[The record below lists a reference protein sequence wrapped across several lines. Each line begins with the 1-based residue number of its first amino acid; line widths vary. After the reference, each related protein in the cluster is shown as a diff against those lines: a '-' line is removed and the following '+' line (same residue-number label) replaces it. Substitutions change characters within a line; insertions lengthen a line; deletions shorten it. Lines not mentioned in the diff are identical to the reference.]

1 MARIK
6 RKNERTGIRIDTAEA
21 RARLPVSTTG
31 PHWVAITPGTALGY
45 FKGTRDSTW
54 WVRQRVGTRYIK
66 QRIGTADDHIKAD
79 GEVVLSH
86 AQAVALAVTAKLEE
100 RKPETPR
107 HYADGLTLNGV
118 LEYYLDEHLAGKG
131 SESITRLAIKRHVQ
145 KGIGTK
151 LVTALDADALRHWH
165 RELVKQPPAR
175 RKVKQRNGVPARA
188 SEADPAKVF
197 DPNDPDQVR
206 KRKATANRTLTM
218 VKAALNFAWRNDK
231 LPADLPAFWQK
242 VAPHPLG
249 EEPEPRM
256 LDQTEITRLLNAA
269 RPDLREL
276 LTGALMTGARYGELC
291 ALQVRDFDQEH
302 GTVRIF
308 QTKTGKTLLQ
318 PLTHE
323 GAVFFDSLTA
333 GRSPTAHIF
342 RKADGT
348 PWETGHAT
356 RPMKEAAAAAGLDD
370 VSFKVTRATY
380 GKLLLVATK
389 DIEMVARALGHSDSR
404 ITRKHYARYLP
415 NEVARAVAKL
425 PSLGIATDD
434 KVTRIS
440 KASGKSR

>member
-6 RKNERTGIRIDTAEA
+6 RKNERTGVRIDTAEA
-21 RARLPVSTTG
+21 RARLPVCTKD
-31 PHWVAITPGTALGY
+31 PHWVAITSGTALGY
-45 FKGTRDSTW
+45 FKGEGEGTW
-54 WVRQRVGTRYIK
+54 WLRQRVGTRYAK
-66 QRIGTADDHIKAD
+66 QRIGIADDHVKAD
-79 GEVVLSH
+79 GQVVLSH
-86 AQAVALAVTAKLEE
+86 AQAVTLAVTVKLAE

-107 HYADGLTLNGV
+107 HYADGRTLNDI
-118 LEYYLDEHLAGKG
+118 LDYYMDEHLAGRG
-131 SESITRLAIKRHVQ
+131 SENITRLAINRHVRD
-145 KGIGTK
+145 GIGTK
-151 LVTALDADALRHWH
+151 LVTALNADALRKWH
-165 RELVKQPPAR
+165 KELVKKPPSKR
-175 RKVKQRNGVPARA
+175 TLQQREGCPKRY
-188 SEADPAKVF
+188 SEADPEKAF
-197 DPNDPDQVR
+197 DPSDPDQMR

-231 LPADLPAFWQK
+231 LPADLPAFWQQ

-256 LDQTEITRLLNAA
+256 LDQAEVKRLLNAA
-269 RPDLREL
+269 RQDLREL

-302 GTVRIF
+302 GTVRIH

-415 NEVARAVAKL
+415 SEVARAVAQL
-425 PSLGIATDD
+425 PALGIATDAN
-434 KVTRIS
+434 VTRIRRNRGA
-440 KASGKSR
+440 K